1 MVAVR
6 VVVFVVGAL
15 VVVATLGSSIRTVV
29 LPRGVPA
36 RLARAVF
43 VGLRVLFRVRIGRT
57 ASYERRDRI
66 MALYGPLGLLT
77 LLVAWLTL
85 VLIGYMG
92 MFWALGG
99 RSLRVAFAMS
109 GSSIFTLGFARP
121 PDLPTTFLVV
131 SEAAFGLVELAL
143 LITYMPS
150 LYSAFSRREALVS
163 SLEVRAGSPPSG
175 VNMIERFSILGRL
188 ERLSDEVWVAWERW
202 FVDVEESHTS
212 FPALTFFRSP
222 QPDHS
227 WVTAA
232 GAVLDAASLVRST
245 VDVPTDVQAD
255 ICIRAGYLALRRI
268 CDFFRIPYDPDP
280 SSDDPISITRAD
292 YDEVVERLEGTG
304 VPLKR
309 DRDQAWRDFAGWRV
323 NYDTPL
329 LALAVLTDAPS
340 VPWSS
345 DRALG
350 QWQPRLFRTLAR
362 RD

>member
-6 VVVFVVGAL
+6 VVVFVVGVL
-15 VVVATLGSSIRTVV
+15 LVVATLGSSIRTVV

-36 RLARAVF
+36 RLGRAVF
-43 VGLRVLFRVRIGRT
+43 LGLRVLFRARIGRT

-92 MFWALGG
+92 MYWGLGG
-99 RSLRVAFAMS
+99 RPLRVAFALS

-131 SEAAFGLVELAL
+131 SEAAVGLVELAL

-150 LYSAFSRREALVS
+150 VYNAFSRREALVS
-163 SLEVRAGSPPSG
+163 SLEVRAGAPPSG

-188 ERLSDEVWVAWERW
+188 ERLSDEVWVTWERW

-227 WVTAA
+227 WITAA

-280 SSDDPISITRAD
+280 SSDDPISISRAN
-292 YDEVVERLEGTG
+292 YDELVDRLEGAA
-304 VPLKR
+304 VPLTT
-309 DRDQAWRDFAGWRV
+309 DREQAWRDLAGWRV
-323 NYDTPL
+323 T
-329 LALAVLTDAPS
+329 
-340 VPWSS
+340 
-345 DRALG
+345 
-350 QWQPRLFRTLAR
+350 
-362 RD
+362 